1 MLEIKNVTLTY
12 GERSILDDIT
22 LSFEQ
27 QKMIAL
33 TGKSGAGKSTLLGI
47 MSGLLKPDNG
57 TVLYN
62 GQNIF
67 KWGDWKRS
75 RFRNRTMGF
84 VFQFFNLFP
93 DMTAY
98 QNILYPASLNP
109 HSDRDV
115 KKQIDELVD
124 LLSIEK
130 IISQYPSTLSGGERQ
145 RVAIARAVINNPK
158 LILAD
163 EPTGNLD
170 DETTRGIID
179 LFIRLRDERGI
190 TTILATHENEL
201 VERSDLIYHI
211 EEGRVEHTDEP
222 AEQLKTVKKRKS
234 DRLKKAVET
243 KPKSAKRTTTKK
255 SAPKKAVNKKSS
267 KKKTAKKTAA
277 KKKTGATGRGR
288 K

>member
-1 MLEIKNVTLTY
+1 MLQIKNVTLKY
-12 GERSILDDIT
+12 GERSILDDIS
-22 LSFEQ
+22 LEFEQ
-27 QKMIAL
+27 QKIIAL

-47 MSGLLKPDNG
+47 MSGLLRPDSG
-57 TVLYN
+57 KVYYN
-62 GQNIF
+62 GQDIF

-98 QNILYPASLNP
+98 QNILYPTSLNR
-109 HSDRDV
+109 HTDKDV
-115 KKQIDELVD
+115 KRQIDDLVD
-124 LLSIEK
+124 LLKIEK
-130 IISQYPSTLSGGERQ
+130 IINQYPTTLSGGERQ

-170 DETTRGIID
+170 DETTKDIID

-201 VERSDLIYHI
+201 VERSDFIYHI
-211 EEGRVEHTDEP
+211 EEGRVEYTDEP
-222 AEQLKTVKKRKS
+222 TKVLKTIKRRKS
-234 DRLKKAVET
+234 DKKAAAVKKKAVREKTSSSTVGKAKKAVKKTTTKT
-243 KPKSAKRTTTKK
+243 KPK
-255 SAPKKAVNKKSS
+255 KSS
-267 KKKTAKKTAA
+267 GK
-277 KKKTGATGRGR
+277 
-288 K
+288 